1 MHVTF
6 RQLQLFLA
14 LADHKSVTA
23 AARAC
28 HVTQPTVSMQ
38 LRELTDAVGLPL
50 YEQIGKRLHLTEAGE
65 ALVDTARAMVD
76 EWGAFEQR
84 VHALSGLTQG
94 RLRLA
99 VVSTAQYFVPGL
111 LGRFCASHPEID
123 IALELLNRDA
133 VVERLRHN
141 RDDLYIMSQ
150 PPADIALERQAFLP
164 NPLVVIA
171 PPGHRLLGRRRL
183 ALKDLAAERFIMRE
197 RGSGTRLA
205 CDAHFR
211 ALGFTP
217 EVRLELGSNEAI
229 KQSVAAGLGL
239 AVLSRHALADVPQ
252 DEGLVELA
260 VPGFPIR
267 SSWWTLYPK
276 GKRLSPVAQVF
287 LEYIGRTARDWR
299 ERGGP
304 A

>member
-38 LRELTDAVGLPL
+38 LRDLADAVGLPL
-50 YEQIGKRLHLTEAGE
+50 YEQIGKKLHLTEAGE

-84 VHALSGLTQG
+84 VHALRGLTQG

-111 LGRFCASHPEID
+111 LGRFCASHPDIE

-141 RDDLYIMSQ
+141 RDDLYIMSM
-150 PPADIALERQAFLP
+150 PPADIDLERQAFLP

-171 PPGHRLLGRRRL
+171 PLGHRLLDRRRL
-183 ALKDLAAERFIMRE
+183 ALKDLATERFIMRE

-205 CDAHFR
+205 CDAHFK

-217 EVRLELGSNEAI
+217 EVRLELGGNEAL
-229 KQSVAAGLGL
+229 KQAVAAGLGL
-239 AVLSRHALADVPQ
+239 AVVSRHALGASPRA
-252 DEGLVELA
+252 EGLAELA
-260 VPGFPIR
+260 VPGFPIQ
-267 SSWWTLYPK
+267 SNWWTLHPR

-287 LEYIGRTARDWR
+287 LEYIGSTARDWR
-299 ERGGP
+299 ERSSP
-304 A
+304 

>member
-50 YEQIGKRLHLTEAGE
+50 YEQIGKRLFLTEAGE
-65 ALVDTARAMVD
+65 ALVETARLMEDDWA
-76 EWGAFEQR
+76 AFEQR
-84 VHALSGLTQG
+84 IDAMKGLTRG

-99 VVSTAQYFVPGL
+99 VVSTAKYFVPSL
-111 LGRFCASHPEID
+111 LGSFCDAHPEID

-205 CDAHFR
+205 CDAHFK

-217 EVRLELGSNEAI
+217 EVRLELGGNEAV

-239 AVLSRHALADVPQ
+239 AVLSRHALAASSQ
-252 DEGLVELA
+252 AEGIAELA
-260 VPGFPIR
+260 VPGFPIP
-267 SSWWTLYPK
+267 SSWWTLHPK

-287 LEYIGRTARDWR
+287 LEYIGSTARDWR
-299 ERGGP
+299 ERAAP
-304 A
+304 